1 MSYKNLNSCLSDLEK
16 TGQLLRIPVEVDPDQ
31 EIAEIHRRIYQKK
44 GPAILFEKVK
54 SSPFKAVSNLY
65 GTNERSEYIF
75 RDSLSKMEHLIRL
88 KVDPSELLKSPIKT
102 LRVLPFLVNALPKR
116 IIFNKRVLQ
125 FETKISQLP
134 LIKSWPEDGGAF
146 ITLPQVIS
154 FPPNSKSLKE
164 ANVGMYR
171 IQLTGNQYHLDQ
183 EVGLHYQLHR
193 GIGIHHKAFNQ
204 TDKEF
209 KISVGIGGPPA
220 YSLGSIFPLPEGLS
234 EILFSGLLG
243 NRRYPYTWQD
253 GYFIPVEVDFCI
265 TGIVEKDLLKPEG
278 PFGDHLG
285 YYSLTHDFPVMKIHK
300 VFHKKDPIWHFTVVG
315 RPPQEDSGF
324 GHLIHEMVKE
334 LTTNEFPGVKE
345 IHAVDVAGV
354 HPLLLAIGSERYM
367 PFREKSPEEI
377 LTQANHI
384 LGKGQ
389 TSLAKYL
396 IITSN
401 EDAPNLTTKNIP
413 EFFNYILKRV
423 DWTNDLHFYTKT
435 TNDTLDY
442 SGEKW
447 NSGSKLVI
455 AANRKIQRSLSSE
468 FIGFPTISSIEK
480 VKLISPGILALE
492 MPKYQNA
499 SQAKTEIIELKERLK
514 NYDTSGFPLIVI
526 VDDAEFVS
534 IDFNNFLWVTFTRSN
549 PSHDIFGLG
558 EFIENKHWGCR
569 GALIIDARKKPH
581 HAPELVAD
589 KEVESKVDHLFH
601 SVESLKPYA

>member
-1 MSYKNLNSCLSDLEK
+1 
-16 TGQLLRIPVEVDPDQ
+16 
-31 EIAEIHRRIYQKK
+31 
-44 GPAILFEKVK
+44 
-54 SSPFKAVSNLY
+54 
-65 GTNERSEYIF
+65 
-75 RDSLSKMEHLIRL
+75 
-88 KVDPSELLKSPIKT
+88 
-102 LRVLPFLVNALPKR
+102 VLALV
-116 IIFNKRVLQ
+116 
-125 FETKISQLP
+125 
-134 LIKSWPEDGGAF
+134 
-146 ITLPQVIS
+146 
-154 FPPNSKSLKE
+154 
-164 ANVGMYR
+164 
-171 IQLTGNQYHLDQ
+171 
-183 EVGLHYQLHR
+183 
-193 GIGIHHKAFNQ
+193 
-204 TDKEF
+204 
-209 KISVGIGGPPA
+209 GPPA

-265 TGIVEKDLLKPEG
+265 TGIVAKDLLKPEG

-367 PFREKSPEEI
+367 PFREKAPEEI

-413 EFFNYILKRV
+413 EFFDYILQRV

-435 TNDTLDY
+435 TIDTLDY

-455 AANRKIQRSLSSE
+455 AANRKIQRSLASE
-468 FIGFPTISSIEK
+468 FIGFPTIPSVEK
-480 VKLISPGILALE
+480 VKLISSGILALE
-492 MPKYQNA
+492 MPKYQNP

-549 PSHDIFGLG
+549 PSHDIYGLE
-558 EFIENKHWGCR
+558 EFIENKHWGCH

-589 KEVESKVDHLFH
+589 KEVESKVDSLFH
-601 SVESLKPYA
+601 TVESLKPYA